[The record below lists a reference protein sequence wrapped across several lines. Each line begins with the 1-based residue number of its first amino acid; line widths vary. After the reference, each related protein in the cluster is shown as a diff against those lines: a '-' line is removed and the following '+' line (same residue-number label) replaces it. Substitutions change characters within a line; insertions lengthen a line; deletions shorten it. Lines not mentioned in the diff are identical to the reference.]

1 MTYKIAATETGIA
14 DEVAKAVQGYAS
26 GTMNLPYSGIVQT
39 DERGYEIK
47 LNRKS
52 GNNYEFMNSG
62 SVILPNDFTS
72 KIMAFVADPERY
84 VQHVLPNGNSN
95 IGSVVQENINN
106 VVNNNPVEVRNET
119 VNNYNITGDSPEDI
133 ARQIDKISKKN
144 IDNAFDKLNA
154 ALRKNGMGR
163 RINQMA

>member
-1 MTYKIAATETGIA
+1 MWNAATNAVNRYKIAATATGIA
-14 DEVAKAVQGYAS
+14 DEVAKVVHGYAS

-106 VVNNNPVEVRNET
+106 VVTLKPQFLRNKSIWS
-119 VNNYNITGDSPEDI
+119 VS
-133 ARQIDKISKKN
+133 RSC
-144 IDNAFDKLNA
+144 
-154 ALRKNGMGR
+154 
-163 RINQMA
+163 